1 MKTTNMGRILI
12 LILGLIFILAGC
24 SSLDKARSLHQK
36 GQNDEALEM
45 AQDLLDDG
53 EDEKTRLGAISL
65 IGQIGGDKA
74 GQILMPVMDDPA
86 LPVKNAAIRT
96 IGKMAYAPASKK
108 LLSIAMTSKGDTFEA
123 AAAAIRD
130 MGPPAIDLLVKK
142 YTQASSGAEKESFKT
157 LMLAVGPRV
166 ASGIAKN
173 LAGKSYFEN
182 RTNFDL
188 LIAFKSP
195 EVADWLIK
203 EIGNRE
209 IAENI
214 VEGLVKLGRQ
224 AVSPVMMALEDL
236 PANKEN
242 VSSRIRLITVLGH
255 LKARQATDLIEK
267 LTRDDS
273 NQVRKAADQALKR
286 IRGF

>member
-1 MKTTNMGRILI
+1 MKTMNMGRILI
-12 LILGLIFILAGC
+12 LILGLIFIMAGC

-45 AQDLLDDG
+45 AQGLLDDN
-53 EDEKTRLGAISL
+53 EDEKIRLGAISL

-74 GQILMPVMDDPA
+74 GQILMPILDDPA
-86 LPVKNAAIRT
+86 QPVKNAAIKT
-96 IGKMAYAPASKK
+96 IGKIAYAPAAKK
-108 LLSIAMTSKGDTFEA
+108 LLSIAMASKGDTFEA

-130 MGPPAIDLLVKK
+130 IGPPAIDLLVKK
-142 YTQASSGAEKESFKT
+142 YTESSSDAKKESFKT

-173 LAGKSYFEN
+173 LAGKTYFEN
-182 RTNFDL
+182 RTNFEL

-209 IAENI
+209 IADN
-214 VEGLVKLGRQ
+214 VMEGLVKLGSQ
-224 AVSPVMMALEDL
+224 AVSPVMMTLEDL
-236 PANKEN
+236 PANNEN
-242 VSSRIRLITVLGH
+242 VRSRVRLITVLGQ
-255 LKARQATDLIEK
+255 LKARQATDLLEK
-267 LTRDDS
+267 LTQDDS
-273 NQVRKAADQALKR
+273 SQIRHAADQALKR